1 MTLAG
6 EVAVVTG
13 AAQGLG
19 AAIADALEAE
29 GARVA
34 RTDLARGAATGV
46 VYELDVTDRG
56 SVERALAEIAERLG
70 EPTILVSNAGINRIG
85 PSETLP
91 EERWQEVVDINLTGA
106 FRCAQAAGVRML
118 AAGRGSIVNVASI
131 SAFVGMPGRAA
142 YCATKAGVVALTRVL
157 AVEWAARGV
166 RVNAVAPGYVGTPMV
181 EQALE
186 AGLLAADELADRTP
200 FAGFDPDAWTANGA
214 AEIAD
219 TVVFLA
225 SPAARYVTGQT
236 LVVDGG
242 YLAYGAPGPATAVP
256 TASFL

>member
-34 RTDLARGAATGV
+34 RTDLSQSGV
-46 VYELDVTDRG
+46 AYELDVTDRG
-56 SVERALAEIAERLG
+56 SVDRALAEIAERLG

-118 AAGRGSIVNVASI
+118 AAGRGSIVSVASI
-131 SAFVGMPGRAA
+131 SAFVGIPGRAA

-200 FAGFDPDAWTANGA
+200 VGRVASP

>member
-34 RTDLARGAATGV
+34 RTDLSQSGV
-46 VYELDVTDRG
+46 DYELDVTDRG
-56 SVERALAEIAERLG
+56 SVDRALAEIAERLG
-70 EPTILVSNAGINRIG
+70 EPTILVSNAGITRIG

-118 AAGRGSIVNVASI
+118 AAGRGSIVSVASI

-186 AGLLAADELADRTP
+186 AGLLAAGELADRTP
-200 FAGFDPDAWTANGA
+200 VGRVASP

>member
-1 MTLAG
+1 VTLDG

-19 AAIADALEAE
+19 AAIADALEAA

-34 RTDLARGAATGV
+34 RTDLAGAA
-46 VYELDVTDRG
+46 YELDVSDRG
-56 SVERALAEIAERLG
+56 SVEQALAQVSERLG
-70 EPTILVSNAGINRIG
+70 EVTILVSNAGINRIG

-91 EERWQEVVDINLTGA
+91 EERWQEVVETNLTGT
-106 FRCAQAAGVRML
+106 FRCAQACAVRML

-157 AVEWAARGV
+157 AVEWAAR
-166 RVNAVAPGYVGTPMV
+166 AEVA
-181 EQALE
+181 
-186 AGLLAADELADRTP
+186 
-200 FAGFDPDAWTANGA
+200 DA
-214 AEIAD
+214 
-219 TVVFLA
+219 VVFLA
-225 SPAARYVTGQT
+225 SPAAGYVTGQT

-242 YLAYGAPGPATAVP
+242 YLAYGAPSRADAVP

>member
-29 GARVA
+29 GVSVA
-34 RTDLARGAATGV
+34 RTDLSATGAA
-46 VYELDVTDRG
+46 YELDVTDRG
-56 SVERALAEIAERLG
+56 SVERALAEVAERLG

-91 EERWQEVVDINLTGA
+91 EERWQEVIETNLTGT
-106 FRCAQAAGVRML
+106 FRCAQAAGARML
-118 AAGRGSIVNVASI
+118 SVGRGSIVNVASI

-142 YCATKAGVVALTRVL
+142 YCAAKAGVVALTRVL

-200 FAGFDPDAWTANGA
+200 FGRVASP

-219 TVVFLA
+219 AVVFLA

-242 YLAYGAPGPATAVP
+242 YLAYGAPGPVTAVP